1 MPRLL
6 GKHMELGVERLG
18 NLVVDKIAKRS
29 LDRCGMK
36 DRLMMSRSANR
47 LSQSRATKKLNP

>member
-1 MPRLL
+1 
-6 GKHMELGVERLG
+6 MELGVERLG